1 MEYAFVFERPVIYI
15 DVPQKIMNDEMEKI
29 SIIPLEVSIREK
41 IGYVINPKKLND
53 IPKIL
58 TEVDDKSRTEE
69 IRQIRSETVFNI
81 GTSAKVGSEY
91 IIKILNS

>member
-1 MEYAFVFERPVIYI
+1 MKV
-15 DVPQKIMNDEMEKI
+15 
-29 SIIPLEVSIREK
+29 
-41 IGYVINPKKLND
+41 KKLND